1 MASTNTIQAQKA
13 LTGTWRVSETLK
25 DDAVYEFCKCYGEDL
40 TEFQDADFEIKFQGT
55 MSYYPCG
62 DFLHKLY
69 MEIFCSCEDANIRLR
84 YYSKY
89 SGSWICSKSN
99 KKLIET
105 YKQVDTLCLDEETEE
120 ITNEDPEF
128 LELLNSVE
136 NVDEPSIIE
145 FLGNDK
151 VAIMCK
157 DTNLRFDLTRE
168 ISSCEHI

>member
-1 MASTNTIQAQKA
+1 MSSIKTTIQTQEA

-25 DDAVYEFCKCYGEDL
+25 NEAVYEFCKWCGEDI
-40 TEFQDADFEIKFQGT
+40 TEIQDADFEIKFQGT
-55 MSYYPCG
+55 MSYDPCG

-69 MEIFCSCEDANIRLR
+69 MEISCSCEDAHFRLR

-89 SGSWICSKSN
+89 SGSWICTKSN
-99 KKLIET
+99 KELLET

-136 NVDEPSIIE
+136 NVDEPSILE
-145 FLGNDK
+145 FLGKNK
-151 VAIMCK
+151 AVIMCK

-168 ISSCEHI
+168 ISI